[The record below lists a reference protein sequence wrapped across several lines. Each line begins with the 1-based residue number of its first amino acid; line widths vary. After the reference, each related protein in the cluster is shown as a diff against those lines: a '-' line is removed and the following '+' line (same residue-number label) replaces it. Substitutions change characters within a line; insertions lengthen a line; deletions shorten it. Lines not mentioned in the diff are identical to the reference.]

1 MKLLS
6 LKPSKGAT
14 QSKKRPGR
22 GNGSGLGRTAG
33 RGEKG
38 YHARSGS
45 KNRSWFEGGQMP
57 IHRRLPK
64 RGFSNSL
71 FRKTY
76 QVVNIQA
83 INELG
88 LETVDAQIL
97 QEKGLVRSALQ
108 PIKILGDG
116 NIESSVKVIA
126 SCFSKSAKEK
136 IEKKGGSIKLKAL
149 KK

>member
-1 MKLLS
+1 MELLS

-116 NIESSVKVIA
+116 NIENSVKVTA

-136 IEKKGGSIKLKAL
+136 IEHAGGSVEVQ
-149 KK
+149 

>member
-1 MKLLS
+1 MELLS
-6 LKPSKGAT
+6 LKPRKGST
-14 QSKKRPGR
+14 HSKKRPGR
-22 GNGSGLGRTAG
+22 GNGAGLGRTAG

-76 QVVNIQA
+76 QIVNLKA

-88 LETVDAQIL
+88 LETVDSQIL
-97 QEKGLVRSALQ
+97 HEKGLVRSALQ

-116 NIESSVKVIA
+116 NIESSVKITA
-126 SCFSKSAKEK
+126 SCFSKSAVKK
-136 IEKKGGSIKLKAL
+136 IEQAGGSVEVQ
-149 KK
+149 

>member
-1 MKLLS
+1 MRLLS
-6 LKPSKGAT
+6 LKPSKYSN

-76 QVVNIQA
+76 QVVNLQA

-116 NIESSVKVIA
+116 NIESSVKVTA

-136 IEKKGGSIKLKAL
+136 IERAGGNIEVQ
-149 KK
+149 

>member
-6 LKPSKGAT
+6 LRPSIGAT

-33 RGEKG
+33 RGEKR

-76 QVVNIQA
+76 QVVNLQA

-116 NIESSVKVIA
+116 NIESSIKITA

-136 IEKKGGSIKLKAL
+136 IEQAGGSVEVL
-149 KK
+149 

>member
-76 QVVNIQA
+76 QVVNLQA

-88 LETVDAQIL
+88 LDIVDAQIL
-97 QEKGLVRSALQ
+97 HENGLVRSALQ

-116 NIESSVKVIA
+116 NIESSVKITA

-136 IEKKGGSIKLKAL
+136 IEQAGGSVEVQ
-149 KK
+149 

>member
-1 MKLLS
+1 MKLHS
-6 LKPSKGAT
+6 LKPRKRST

-64 RGFSNSL
+64 RGFSNSI

-76 QVVNIQA
+76 QVVNLQA

-116 NIESSVKVIA
+116 NIETSVNITA

-136 IEKKGGSIKLKAL
+136 IEQAGGSVEVQ
-149 KK
+149 

>member
-116 NIESSVKVIA
+116 NIINSVKVTA

-136 IEKKGGSIKLKAL
+136 IEKAGGSVEVQ
-149 KK
+149 

>member
-6 LKPSKGAT
+6 LRPSIGAT

-64 RGFSNSL
+64 RGFSNSI

-116 NIESSVKVIA
+116 NIESSVKVTA

-136 IEKKGGSIKLKAL
+136 IEQAGGSVEVQ
-149 KK
+149 

>member
-6 LKPSKGAT
+6 LRPSIGAT

-64 RGFSNSL
+64 RGFSNSI

-76 QVVNIQA
+76 QVVNLQA

-108 PIKILGDG
+108 PIKILGGG
-116 NIESSVKVIA
+116 NIDSSVKVIA

-136 IEKKGGSIKLKAL
+136 IEQAGGSVEVQ
-149 KK
+149 

>member
-1 MKLLS
+1 MRLLS
-6 LKPSKGAT
+6 LKPSIGAT
-14 QSKKRPGR
+14 QRKKRPGR

-33 RGEKG
+33 RGDKG

-64 RGFSNSL
+64 RGFSNSI

-76 QVVNIQA
+76 QVVNLQA

-116 NIESSVKVIA
+116 NIETSVNITA

-136 IEKKGGSIKLKAL
+136 IEQAGGSVEVQ
-149 KK
+149 

>member
-1 MKLLS
+1 MKLHS

-14 QSKKRPGR
+14 KSKKRSGR
-22 GNGSGLGRTAG
+22 GGGSGLGRTAG

-76 QVVNIQA
+76 QVVNLQA

-88 LETVDAQIL
+88 LKTVDAQIL
-97 QEKGLVRSALQ
+97 HEKGLVQSALQ

-116 NIESSVKVIA
+116 NIESSVKVTA

-136 IEKKGGSIKLKAL
+136 IEQAGGSIEVQ
-149 KK
+149 

>member
-1 MKLLS
+1 MKLDS

-14 QSKKRPGR
+14 KSKKRSGR
-22 GNGSGLGRTAG
+22 GGGSGLGRTAG

-76 QVVNIQA
+76 QVVNLQA

-97 QEKGLVRSALQ
+97 HEKGLVQSALQ

-116 NIESSVKVIA
+116 NIESSVKVTA

-136 IEKKGGSIKLKAL
+136 IEQAGGSIEVQ
-149 KK
+149 

>member
-1 MKLLS
+1 MKLHS
-6 LKPSKGAT
+6 LTPSKGAT
-14 QSKKRPGR
+14 QSKKRSGR
-22 GNGSGLGRTAG
+22 GHGSGLGRTAG

-76 QVVNIQA
+76 QVVNLQA

-97 QEKGLVRSALQ
+97 HEKGLVQSALQ

-116 NIESSVKVIA
+116 NIESSVKVTA

-136 IEKKGGSIKLKAL
+136 IEQAGGSIEVQ
-149 KK
+149 

>member
-14 QSKKRPGR
+14 KSKKRTGR

-116 NIESSVKVIA
+116 NIENSVKVTA

-136 IEKKGGSIKLKAL
+136 IEQAGGSVEVQ
-149 KK
+149 

>member
-1 MKLLS
+1 MKLNS

-14 QSKKRPGR
+14 KSKKRSGR
-22 GNGSGLGRTAG
+22 GGGSGLGRTAG

-76 QVVNIQA
+76 QVVNLQA

-97 QEKGLVRSALQ
+97 HEKGLVQSALQ

-116 NIESSVKVIA
+116 NIESSVKVTA

-136 IEKKGGSIKLKAL
+136 IEQAGGCIEVQ
-149 KK
+149 

>member
-14 QSKKRPGR
+14 QSKKRLGR

-71 FRKTY
+71 FCKTY

-83 INELG
+83 INKLG
-88 LETVDAQIL
+88 LETVNAQIL
-97 QEKGLVRSALQ
+97 KEKGLVRSALQ
-108 PIKILGDG
+108 PIKILGGG

-126 SCFSKSAKEK
+126 CCFSESAKEK
-136 IEKKGGSIKLKAL
+136 IEQAGGSVEVQ
-149 KK
+149 

>member
-1 MKLLS
+1 MKLNS

-14 QSKKRPGR
+14 KSKKRSGR
-22 GNGSGLGRTAG
+22 GGGSGLGRTAG

-76 QVVNIQA
+76 QVVNLQA

-97 QEKGLVRSALQ
+97 HEKGLVQSALQ

-116 NIESSVKVIA
+116 NIESSVKVTA

-136 IEKKGGSIKLKAL
+136 IEQAGGSAEVQ
-149 KK
+149 

>member
-14 QSKKRPGR
+14 QRKKRPGR

-71 FRKTY
+71 FCKTY

-83 INELG
+83 INKLG
-88 LETVDAQIL
+88 LETVNAQIL
-97 QEKGLVRSALQ
+97 KEKGLVRSALQ

-116 NIESSVKVIA
+116 NIESFVKITA

-136 IEKKGGSIKLKAL
+136 IEQAGGSVEVQ
-149 KK
+149 

>member
-1 MKLLS
+1 MKLHS
-6 LKPSKGAT
+6 LKPSIGAT
-14 QSKKRPGR
+14 KSKKRSGR
-22 GNGSGLGRTAG
+22 GHGSGLGRTAG

-76 QVVNIQA
+76 QVVNLQA

-97 QEKGLVRSALQ
+97 HEKGLVQSALQ

-116 NIESSVKVIA
+116 NIESSVKVTA

-136 IEKKGGSIKLKAL
+136 IEQAGGSIEVQ
-149 KK
+149 

>member
-14 QSKKRPGR
+14 QNKKRTGR

-97 QEKGLVRSALQ
+97 QEKGLVRSSLQ

-116 NIESSVKVIA
+116 NIESSVKVTA

-136 IEKKGGSIKLKAL
+136 IEQAGGSVEVQ
-149 KK
+149 

>member
-1 MKLLS
+1 MKLDS

-14 QSKKRPGR
+14 KSKKRSGR
-22 GNGSGLGRTAG
+22 GHGSGLGRTAG

-57 IHRRLPK
+57 LHRRLPK

-76 QVVNIQA
+76 QVVNLQA

-97 QEKGLVRSALQ
+97 HEKGLVQSALQ

-116 NIESSVKVIA
+116 NIESSVKVTA

-136 IEKKGGSIKLKAL
+136 IEQAGGSIEVQ
-149 KK
+149 

>member
-14 QSKKRPGR
+14 QKKKRPGR

-71 FRKTY
+71 FCKTY

-83 INELG
+83 INKLG
-88 LETVDAQIL
+88 LETVNAQIL
-97 QEKGLVRSALQ
+97 KEKGLVRSALQ

-116 NIESSVKVIA
+116 NIESSIKITA

-136 IEKKGGSIKLKAL
+136 IEKAGGSVEVQ
-149 KK
+149 

>member
-14 QSKKRPGR
+14 QRKKRPGR

-71 FRKTY
+71 FCKTY

-83 INELG
+83 INKLG
-88 LETVDAQIL
+88 LETVNAQIL
-97 QEKGLVRSALQ
+97 KEKGLVRSALQ

-116 NIESSVKVIA
+116 NIETSVNITA

-136 IEKKGGSIKLKAL
+136 IEQAGGSVEVQ
-149 KK
+149 

>member
-6 LKPSKGAT
+6 LRPSIGAT
-14 QSKKRPGR
+14 QRKKRPGR

-116 NIESSVKVIA
+116 NIESSVKVTA

-136 IEKKGGSIKLKAL
+136 IEQAGGSVEVQ
-149 KK
+149 

>member
-1 MKLLS
+1 MKLHS

-76 QVVNIQA
+76 QVVNIQD
-83 INELG
+83 INKLG

-116 NIESSVKVIA
+116 NIENSVKVTA

-136 IEKKGGSIKLKAL
+136 IEQAGGSVEVQ
-149 KK
+149 

>member
-1 MKLLS
+1 MKLHS
-6 LKPSKGAT
+6 LKPRKRST

-76 QVVNIQA
+76 QVVTLQA
-83 INELG
+83 INNLG

-97 QEKGLVRSALQ
+97 HEKGLVRSALQ

-116 NIESSVKVIA
+116 NIESSVNITA

-136 IEKKGGSIKLKAL
+136 IEQAGGSVEVQ
-149 KK
+149 

>member
-97 QEKGLVRSALQ
+97 QEKGLVRSSLQ

-116 NIESSVKVIA
+116 NIESSVKVTA
-126 SCFSKSAKEK
+126 SCFSKPAKEK
-136 IEKKGGSIKLKAL
+136 IEQAGGSVEVQ
-149 KK
+149 

>member
-6 LKPSKGAT
+6 LRPSIGAT

-97 QEKGLVRSALQ
+97 QEKG
-108 PIKILGDG
+108 
-116 NIESSVKVIA
+116 
-126 SCFSKSAKEK
+126 
-136 IEKKGGSIKLKAL
+136 
-149 KK
+149 

>member
-14 QSKKRPGR
+14 QRKKRPGR

-76 QVVNIQA
+76 QVVNIQD
-83 INELG
+83 INKLG

-116 NIESSVKVIA
+116 NIESSVKVTA

-136 IEKKGGSIKLKAL
+136 IEQAGGSVEVQ
-149 KK
+149 

>member
-6 LKPSKGAT
+6 LRPSIGAT

-76 QVVNIQA
+76 QVVNIQD
-83 INELG
+83 INKLG

-116 NIESSVKVIA
+116 NIESSVKVTA

-136 IEKKGGSIKLKAL
+136 IEQAGGSVEVQ
-149 KK
+149 